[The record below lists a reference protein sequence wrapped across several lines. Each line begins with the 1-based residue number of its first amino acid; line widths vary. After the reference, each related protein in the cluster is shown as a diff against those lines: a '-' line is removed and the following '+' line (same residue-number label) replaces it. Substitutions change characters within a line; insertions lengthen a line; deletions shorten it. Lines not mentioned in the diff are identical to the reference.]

1 MSAHAHQDGAPAQL
15 DLPLF
20 GRPMLAL
27 LGAQFLSSFADN
39 ALLIVAIATLKA
51 QAATGQIP
59 WLQIAF
65 VAPFILLAPFV
76 GLIADAQPKGRVL
89 MIGNGL
95 KLIGALG
102 LFAGMHPLLAYGIAG
117 IGAAAYSPAKYGI
130 LTQFFGPEK
139 LVRANGLLE
148 GSTIVAILIGVF
160 VGGQLS
166 DASLELALN
175 VVIGLFV
182 LAALLNLLIPRLAI
196 ERPLHTL
203 NPAQLAREFGDN
215 LRVLHHN
222 HDARDSLIA
231 TSNFWGMG
239 ATLRLMLFAWVPV
252 ALGLPDNGT
261 PANLMGAVSIGI
273 VGGALLA
280 GLWVTLATVNRAL
293 IGGFLLG
300 PLVMIL
306 ALIGD
311 IWLAV
316 GVLVALGAAGGLFVV
331 PMNALLQERGHE
343 TIGAGRALAVQN
355 FWENVAVAGFV
366 GLFLLLTELGA
377 SIQTSMLLFGILLL
391 ASVSGVALLRRTKA
405 GGSAASDTP

>member
-1 MSAHAHQDGAPAQL
+1 MNDAAHAGTDR
-15 DLPLF
+15 PLLS
-20 GRPMLAL
+20 RPMLAL
-27 LGAQFLSSFADN
+27 LGAQFLSAFADN

-51 QAATGQIP
+51 QADAGQVP

-89 MIGNGL
+89 LIGNGI

-102 LFAGMHPLLAYGIAG
+102 LLTGLPPVIAYGIAG
-117 IGAAAYSPAKYGI
+117 IGAAVYSPAKYGI
-130 LTQFFGPEK
+130 LTQLFGPGK

-148 GSTIVAILIGVF
+148 GSTIVAILVGVF

-166 DASLELALN
+166 DASLSLALN

-182 LAALLNLLIPRLAI
+182 FAALLNLLIPRLPI
-196 ERPLHTL
+196 ERALHTTD
-203 NPAQLAREFGDN
+203 PAQLAREFGDN
-215 LRVLHHN
+215 LRVLHGN

-231 TSNFWGMG
+231 TGTFWGMG

-252 ALGLPDNGT
+252 ALGIPDNGT

-273 VGGALLA
+273 VAGAALA

-300 PLVMIL
+300 PLVMGL

-311 IWLAV
+311 IGLAV

-331 PMNALLQERGHE
+331 PMNALLQEQGHHS
-343 TIGAGRALAVQN
+343 IGAGRALAVQN
-355 FWENVAVAGFV
+355 FWENAAMMGFV
-366 GLFLLLTELGA
+366 GLYLFLTQLGLPIQASLFLFGAFLLAAVSLVSWLRLG
-377 SIQTSMLLFGILLL
+377 
-391 ASVSGVALLRRTKA
+391 RR
-405 GGSAASDTP
+405 G

>member
-1 MSAHAHQDGAPAQL
+1 MSSPAEKNDAKLQA

-20 GRPMLAL
+20 SRPMLAL
-27 LGAQFLSSFADN
+27 LGAQFLSAFADN

-51 QAATGQIP
+51 QAEAGQVP

-76 GLIADAQPKGRVL
+76 GLAADAQPKGRVL
-89 MIGNGL
+89 LIGNGI
-95 KLIGALG
+95 KLAGALG
-102 LFAGMHPLLAYGIAG
+102 LLAGLHPVVAYGIAG
-117 IGAAAYSPAKYGI
+117 IGAAVYSPAKYGI
-130 LTQFFGPEK
+130 LTQFFGPRQ

-166 DASLELALN
+166 DASLQLALN
-175 VVIGLFV
+175 VVIGLFM
-182 LAALLNLLIPRLAI
+182 LAALLNLLIPRMPI
-196 ERPLHTL
+196 ERALHTL
-203 NPAQLAREFGDN
+203 NPLRLGREFGGN
-215 LRVLHHN
+215 LLTLHRN
-222 HDARDSLIA
+222 RDARDSLIA
-231 TSNFWGMG
+231 TGTFWGMG

-252 ALGLPDNGT
+252 ALGVPDNGT

-280 GLWVTLATVNRAL
+280 GLWVTLGTVNRAL

-300 PLVMIL
+300 PLVMAL
-306 ALIGD
+306 ALIGNL
-311 IWLAV
+311 WLAV
-316 GVLVALGAAGGLFVV
+316 IVLVALGAAGGLFVV

-355 FWENVAVAGFV
+355 FWENTAMASFV
-366 GLFLLLTELGA
+366 GLYVLLTQIGLPIQA
-377 SIQTSMLLFGILLL
+377 SLFLFGAFLVL
-391 ASVSGVALLRRTKA
+391 AVGWVAWLRRDRSPA
-405 GGSAASDTP
+405 I